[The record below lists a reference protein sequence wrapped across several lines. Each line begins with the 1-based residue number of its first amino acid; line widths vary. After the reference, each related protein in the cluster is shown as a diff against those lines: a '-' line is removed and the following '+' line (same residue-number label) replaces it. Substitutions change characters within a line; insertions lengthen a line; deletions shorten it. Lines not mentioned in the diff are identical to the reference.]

1 MASIISKFYPPTN
14 KIVPGSQDSELDKIP
29 QNTSRKI
36 PEGHVLKL
44 TDKQYA
50 NFRGTQADLEQA
62 RREEEKAWGPYKG
75 GKRTR
80 RRKSQKKTRKP
91 RKKSR
96 RRV

>member
-1 MASIISKFYPPTN
+1 MASIISKILSPTN
-14 KIVPGSQDSELDKIP
+14 KIVPGIPVDELDKIP

-62 RREEEKAWGPYKG
+62 RREEENAWKG